1 MQVSLRG
8 SQANS
13 VSAACLLL
21 SLVDNNDIH
30 RGHAMGFF
38 CAGYT
43 ASRVWIACGR
53 TKSEYASRNRK
64 PLCCAVLGLTG
75 PPRARDVEGR
85 GEK

>member
-21 SLVDNNDIH
+21 SLVDNIH
-30 RGHAMGFF
+30 RRNAMGFF

-53 TKSEYASRNRK
+53 TKSEHASRNRK
-64 PLCCAVLGLTG
+64 PLCCAGLGLTG
-75 PPRARDVEGR
+75 PPRTRDVEGR